1 VTTAEEIFPDI
12 EHISPGVDGAVFL
25 VPFVVETN
33 YAGWRLDKYLCEKI
47 RRLSRTRVQQI
58 IETDLVCER
67 KLKASTLVWPG
78 LSFSLRRKV
87 QAEPTV
93 PKPEAIAVLYQD
105 DALFIVDKPAGLPIH
120 PTARYHHGTLVS
132 QLKVRFG
139 ADFVA
144 HPAHRLDRETSGIV
158 VCARTTDASRA
169 LNDAFQQGRIEKEYL
184 AIVEGT
190 TPEHYTVDAPIVEG
204 TELIRIA
211 VRIDREL
218 GKPALTAF
226 QTLKHFTH
234 QGLPHSLVC
243 CRPKTGRQHQIRVH
257 SQHASFPLVGDKMYG
272 ADPGYFDRFSKG
284 VLETAAWAR
293 LKLPRHALH
302 ASSIRFQHPTQ
313 KRTVEFA
320 APLPSDLQAFIDP
333 EHLARTPR
341 SARK

>member
-1 VTTAEEIFPDI
+1 MTTAEEIFPDI
-12 EHISPGVDGAVFL
+12 EHISPGVDGTVFL
-25 VPFVVETN
+25 VPFVVEAN
-33 YAGWRLDKYLCEKI
+33 YSGWRLDKYLCEKI

-58 IETDLVCER
+58 IARDLVCER
-67 KLKASTLVWPG
+67 KLKPSTLVWPG

-93 PKPEAIAVLYQD
+93 PGPEALTVLYQD
-105 DALFIVDKPAGLPIH
+105 DALLIIDKPAGLPIH

-158 VCARTTDASRA
+158 VCARTTDTSRA
-169 LNDAFQQGRIEKEYL
+169 LNEAFQQGLVEKEYL

-190 TPEHYTVDAPIVEG
+190 TPEHYAVEAPIVEG

-211 VRIDREL
+211 VRIDRDV
-218 GKPALTAF
+218 GKPARTAF
-226 QTLKHFTH
+226 QTIKHFTH
-234 QGLPHSLVC
+234 QGLHYSLVC
-243 CRPKTGRQHQIRVH
+243 CRPKTGRQHQIRIH

-272 ADPGYFDRFSKG
+272 PDPGFFDRFSKG
-284 VLETAAWAR
+284 LLEAEAWVR

-302 ASSIRFQHPTQ
+302 ASRIRFQHPTL
-313 KRTVEFA
+313 KTALEVT
-320 APLPSDLQAFIDP
+320 APLPTDLKAFINTG
-333 EHLARTPR
+333 ATPTAVR
-341 SARK
+341 